1 MSIQPATSYVPN
13 STRRVA
19 FQASAGSLLDTVTRA
34 ADRDQVSPS
43 AFLAV
48 DEAALGV
55 RPMKEAGALKPGEGL
70 LPLQM
75 GALRAALQDI
85 AKGDSWLLT
94 QPPVIYTGRDLK
106 VHIDFVNYAGFAIAP
121 NGGILWR
128 AVNPA

>member
-1 MSIQPATSYVPN
+1 MSIPSATSYVPN
-13 STRRVA
+13 ATPRVA
-19 FQASAGSLLDTVTRA
+19 FKASAGSLLDTCTRA
-34 ADRDQVSPS
+34 ADRDQVSPA

-48 DEAALGV
+48 ADDATGV
-55 RPMKEAGALKPGEGL
+55 RPLKDASRLKDGEAL

-121 NGGILWR
+121 NGGIIWR

>member
-1 MSIQPATSYVPN
+1 MSISPASYVPHAAQ
-13 STRRVA
+13 RVA
-19 FQASAGSLLDTVTRA
+19 FSATAGSLLDTVTRA
-34 ADRDQVSPS
+34 ADRDQVSPA

-48 DEAALGV
+48 DQGGRGV
-55 RPMKEAGALKPGEGL
+55 RPMKDTASLGEGERL

-85 AKGDSWLLT
+85 AKGDAWLLS
-94 QPPVIYTGRDLK
+94 QPPVVYTGRDLK

-121 NGGILWR
+121 NGGIIWR